1 MDGDFYRKPQKR
13 NPLRTVG
20 KRLFKTRRS
29 GLITIACAVLVMYF
43 LFDNKGIVARIR
55 LETQSRE
62 MAEKVKADEQTTKQ
76 LQSDLKSLQ
85 GDKKTIEKVARE
97 KHGMVREGETV
108 YRVKKD

>member
-13 NPLRTVG
+13 NPLRAAG

-29 GLITIACAVLVMYF
+29 GLITIAGAVLVVYL

-55 LETQSRE
+55 LEVQSKE
-62 MAEKVKADEQTTKQ
+62 MAEKVKADELTTKQ
-76 LQSDLKSLQ
+76 LRSDLKALQ

-97 KHGMVREGETV
+97 KYGMAREGEIV